1 MEALAREPRLQP
13 CAWQDHL
20 TRCRTHGCRILCL
33 TGAARKRR
41 AMQYRTFGK
50 LDWKVSA
57 LGFGCMRFPS
67 PDGNRFSKNIDEAE
81 SLRMVRHAIDN
92 GVNYVDTAY
101 VY

>member
-1 MEALAREPRLQP
+1 
-13 CAWQDHL
+13 
-20 TRCRTHGCRILCL
+20 
-33 TGAARKRR
+33 
-41 AMQYRTFGK
+41 MQYRSFGR

-92 GVNYVDTAY
+92 GVNYVDHRAVPTRCAR
-101 VY
+101 